1 MSGVV
6 VYAPS
11 VSVIYDRPVSE
22 LMHEAAD
29 ALPEPYR
36 IPDITAWFAEHYPKI
51 KSSSVSA
58 HVIGMTAN
66 HRSRH
71 HYPWLAAKE
80 PVFFRT
86 GYGQFVRFDPDVHTG
101 SEEGPLSDEDE
112 DALSS
117 PATEEQAEFVRE
129 SQLEDFLLDN
139 WERIHWGRPL
149 TIWEGPDA
157 TLGHEYTTAVGRIDL
172 LCIDAST
179 DALVVVELKRGRP
192 SDRVVGQ
199 AARYM
204 GWIQAHLARPG
215 QAVEG
220 LIVSHETDE
229 QLAYAASAVPGL
241 RLMTYEV
248 TFELRPADAPGQ
260 PATAT
265 AAKPAA

>member
-1 MSGVV
+1 MVPGLV
-6 VYAPS
+6 VYAPRRER
-11 VSVIYDRPVSE
+11 DLRPPVSE

-51 KSSSVSA
+51 KTSTVSA

-80 PVFFRT
+80 PVSFRT

-101 SEEGPLSDEDE
+101 SEDVTLTDDE
-112 DALSS
+112 DALTS
-117 PATEEQAEFVRE
+117 PATEEQAEFVVE
-129 SQLEDFLLDN
+129 SQLEEFLLDN
-139 WERIHWGRPL
+139 WERIDWGRPL
-149 TIWEGPDA
+149 TIWEGPEG
-157 TLGHEYTTAVGRIDL
+157 TLGHQYATEVGRIDL
-172 LCIDAST
+172 LCTDAST

-199 AARYM
+199 TARYI
-204 GWIQAHLARPG
+204 GWVQTHLARPR

-220 LIVSHETDE
+220 LIVSHETDD

-248 TFELRPADAPGQ
+248 TFELRPADPPGQ
-260 PATAT
+260 RVPAG
-265 AAKPAA
+265 AAKPAV